1 MPDTENRTTDK
12 ITIVATHGADDPELI
27 SLPFIIGNA
36 ALAMD
41 TPVTVVL
48 QGSAVFA
55 ATKSC
60 IRHGRSRGKRS

>member
-1 MPDTENRTTDK
+1 MPDTETRTTDK
-12 ITIVATHGADDPELI
+12 VTIVATDGTDGPQFI
-27 SLPFIIGNA
+27 SLPFIIGNT

-41 TPVTVVL
+41 TAVTVLL
-48 QGSAVFA
+48 QGSTVFA